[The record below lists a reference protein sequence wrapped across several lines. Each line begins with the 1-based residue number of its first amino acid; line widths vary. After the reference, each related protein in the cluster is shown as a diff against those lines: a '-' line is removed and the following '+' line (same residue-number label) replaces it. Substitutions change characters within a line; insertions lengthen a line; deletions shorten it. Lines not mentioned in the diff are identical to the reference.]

1 MLDGLDSSNL
11 AGSGLVQSGGCHW
24 AHQISGSCWFYLIF
38 CQFGVLRAQKL
49 IKMCTKML
57 VFSVAN
63 SQNTYYGLKRVFF
76 EISEIGTP
84 PHFKRGEGAV
94 CRKFVMFV
102 NCSPRFWLNLTQFS
116 QCFNFL
122 NVLSNLVLA
131 VPRELPRL
139 QGNSWALVPCLRWLW
154 PSGICNIP
162 ISHFY
167 RTRVRSLGMLVSN

>member
-49 IKMCTKML
+49 LKMCTKML

-76 EISEIGTP
+76 GISEMGTP
-84 PHFKRGEGAV
+84 PILKGRRGLSAE
-94 CRKFVMFV
+94 
-102 NCSPRFWLNLTQFS
+102 NLLCSSTAAPDSGWTWQS
-116 QCFNFL
+116 QCVFSTLLFQMCPIIDSL
-122 NVLSNLVLA
+122 IGFQRPRKRSYLV
-131 VPRELPRL
+131 R
-139 QGNSWALVPCLRWLW
+139 NSSCRQ
-154 PSGICNIP
+154 
-162 ISHFY
+162 
-167 RTRVRSLGMLVSN
+167 